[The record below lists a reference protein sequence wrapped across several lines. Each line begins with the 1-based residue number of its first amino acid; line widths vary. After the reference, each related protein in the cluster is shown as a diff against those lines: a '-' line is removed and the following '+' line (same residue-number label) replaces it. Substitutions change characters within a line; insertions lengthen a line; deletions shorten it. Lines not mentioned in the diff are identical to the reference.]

1 MDAISKGTV
10 CLKSTCA
17 VDNKPKNGTP
27 FNTAAYVINEVKVVG
42 SRCGPMEP
50 AIKLLKDG
58 LDLERFVTATFD
70 LDHVEEALEVAGR
83 KGALK
88 VQIRVSTFGNNW

>member
-1 MDAISKGTV
+1 M
-10 CLKSTCA
+10 KSTCA

-50 AIKLLKDG
+50 AIRLLEDG

-70 LDHVEEALEVAGR
+70 LDDAAEALEAAGR

-88 VQIRVSTFGNNW
+88 VQLRVSRHGGW